1 MLLSL
6 LDELFLRYLSVRDIG
21 RLVISGQI
29 VKLERSLLCKEI
41 GRKNADLTVN
51 E

>member
-6 LDELFLRYLSVRDIG
+6 LDELFLRHLSVRDIG

-29 VKLERSLLCKEI
+29 VKLERSILCKEI
-41 GRKNADLTVN
+41 GRKNADLIVN